1 MAVTSEKGR
10 GWSVS
15 DGESGVFPFEE
26 DSDFDECI
34 HCVHTMRSISDQ
46 KAPFV

>member
-1 MAVTSEKGR
+1 MAVTSEKER

-26 DSDFDECI
+26 DGDLDGCI
-34 HCVHTMRSISDQ
+34 HCVHTMRSILDQ
-46 KAPFV
+46 KSPFV